1 MYLCKKFLEPK
12 LETVLI
18 MIISNKPVQYLLVTL
33 LALTSSV
40 NFASTPVDSISV
52 KHENVE
58 LAEGSHTKASGH
70 GETVGHEIEK
80 EFNASE
86 LINAHIGD
94 SHDFHI
100 ADWGGHPVSLSLPI
114 ILWTNNGLEI
124 FSSEKFH
131 HDNSGEHVVDANGQK
146 LVRYKE
152 IIFYADKFEEMTADQ
167 RDNGAFAFDARPL
180 DFSITK
186 NVFSMLM
193 SAIILFFLF
202 FAVARSYKKNPNAPK
217 GLAGFLEPL
226 VTFVRDEIAVPNIGT
241 KKAGKYM
248 PYLLTIFFFIWINN
262 LIGLIPFFPFSS
274 NLTGNIYFTFVMA
287 FITFIV
293 TTLSGN
299 KSYWGHIFNT
309 PGVPVWLAPIMIPVE
324 IIGMLTKPFAL
335 MIRLF
340 ANITAGHIIILSL
353 VSLIYIFKSIAVG
366 PVAGAF
372 VLFMSVLELLVAA
385 LQAYVFTLLSALF
398 IGQAVEEHDHH

>member
-1 MYLCKKFLEPK
+1 M
-12 LETVLI
+12 V
-18 MIISNKPVQYLLVTL
+18 ISNKPLQFI
-33 LALTSSV
+33 LAAFLACIPL
-40 NFASTPVDSISV
+40 ASFGNTMVDSIYV
-52 KHENVE
+52 KTEAANPVH
-58 LAEGSHTKASGH
+58 GSHKELNA
-70 GETVGHEIEK
+70 HEEK
-80 EFNASE
+80 EFNASD
-86 LINAHIGD
+86 LINSHIGD

-100 ADWGGHPVSLSLPI
+100 ADWNDHPISFSLPV
-114 ILWTNNGLEI
+114 ILWTSNGLTI
-124 FSSEKFH
+124 FSSKEFH
-131 HDNSGEHVVDANGQK
+131 HDNTGHHVVSANGQEF
-146 LVRYKE
+146 VRYNE
-152 IIFYADKFEEMTADQ
+152 VIFYADKFEKLTEEEK
-167 RDNGAFAFDARPL
+167 GAFNFEARPL

-193 SAIILFFLF
+193 SAIVLFLLF
-202 FAVARSYKKNPNAPK
+202 TAVARSYKKNKMAPK

-226 VTFVRDEIAVPNIGT
+226 VTFVRDDIAIPNIGH
-241 KKAGKYM
+241 KKYAKYM

-287 FITFIV
+287 LITFIV

-299 KSYWGHIFNT
+299 KYYWKHILL
-309 PGVPVWLAPIMIPVE
+309 PPVPKALYPIMVPIE

-353 VSLIYIFKSIAVG
+353 VSLIFIFKTAAMS
-366 PVAGAF
+366 PVSGAF